1 MKNVKR
7 MTTKVVEAQISGQ
20 AWPAVSTIGDSL
32 RASVCADTMEG
43 VRTSWEALRKNL
55 NVVRL
60 KNKFRDS
67 ARQVREGEPLGS
79 FPNLHL
85 NLLFSAPGCAPIV
98 ASPSVQWKQYET
110 ILRRD

>member
-7 MTTKVVEAQISGQ
+7 MTTKVVEAQIGGQ

-55 NVVRL
+55 KVVRL
-60 KNKFRDS
+60 KNKFS
-67 ARQVREGEPLGS
+67 QCPS
-79 FPNLHL
+79 FSSLP
-85 NLLFSAPGCAPIV
+85 FSKL
-98 ASPSVQWKQYET
+98 SKSHQ
-110 ILRRD
+110 LSNN